1 MYKFIQVV
9 VVSFTTIFL
18 FVEPLYTQY
27 QKTATLVKDAA
38 IFEEAPNAN
47 TGASTLFSIQKLS
60 INGLGY
66 SLIFFDLPT
75 LPQNALITDAELS
88 LYCFDKSTTT
98 VKFDVGYL
106 GIPSWSES
114 AVTWNN
120 KPSINLL
127 SGFNFDVGRTKQY
140 TNYDVTGIVKLWYN
154 AEINNG
160 FVLIPATNETS
171 ASFYSKD
178 NGSNY
183 APILKIKYN
192 IPPPPPKDPN
202 PSDGAINQPTTSIL
216 RWTGG
221 GNEVSYYKVYFGT
234 DPTLSNDADNKG
246 NVTNTYYDP
255 GTLNTSTT
263 YYWGIGAVNS
273 AGLLT
278 WNSGG
283 PWQFKTTN
291 INPPSPPSA
300 TTATNITKTS
310 FKANWNS
317 VANSAGYQL
326 DVSTSNMFATYVSGY
341 NNKDVGITNSWD
353 VTGLVDNTL
362 YYYRLRAY
370 NNIYDVSENS
380 NTISTS
386 TTSVEKLDYV
396 VPQAYYLSQNY
407 PNPFNPSTN
416 IAFGLVEES
425 TVSLNIYNMV
435 GQIVKVV
442 LDRETLSAGTYN
454 YNFLSDLLPSGIYLY
469 VINSNST
476 VSNKTFRSV
485 KKMILLK

>member
-1 MYKFIQVV
+1 MNKFIQILIITI
-9 VVSFTTIFL
+9 SFFIAT
-18 FVEPLYTQY
+18 LYAQY
-27 QKTATLVKDAA
+27 QKTATLEKDAA
-38 IFEEAPNAN
+38 IFEGVPDYNSG
-47 TGASTLFSIQKLS
+47 TDLFLSIQKLS
-60 INGLGY
+60 YNGFGY
-66 SLIFFDLPT
+66 SLLFFNLPI
-75 LPQNALITDAELS
+75 LPQNAIITDAELGI
-88 LYCFDKSTTT
+88 YCFDKSTTT
-98 VKFDVGYL
+98 VKFDIGYL
-106 GIPSWSES
+106 GMPSWSES
-114 AVTWNN
+114 TVTWNN

-127 SGFNFDVGRTKQY
+127 SGFNFNVGQNKQY
-140 TNYDVTGIVKLWYN
+140 TNYEVTGIVKLWYTN
-154 AEINNG
+154 EINNG
-160 FVLIPATNETS
+160 FVLIPTTNETS

-192 IPPPPPKDPN
+192 VPPPPPKDPN
-202 PSDGAINQPTTSIL
+202 PSDGAINQPTTSML

-278 WNSGG
+278 WNSGD

-291 INPPSPPSA
+291 INPPSA

-326 DVSTSNMFATYVSGY
+326 DVSTSNMFVTYVSGY
-341 NNKDVGITNSWD
+341 NNKDVGITNSWN
-353 VTGLVDNTL
+353 VTGLVDNTP

-370 NNIYDVSENS
+370 NNIYEVSENS

-396 VPQAYYLSQNY
+396 VPQAYSLTQNY

-416 IAFGLVEES
+416 IGFGLVEES
-425 TVSLNIYNMV
+425 NVSLIISDV
-435 GQIVKVV
+435 TGQVV
-442 LDRETLSAGTYN
+442 QTVLNRETLSAGTYKF
-454 YNFLSDLLPSGIYLY
+454 NFVADQLPTGIYIY
-469 VINSNST
+469 VINANST
-476 VSNKTFRSV
+476 VSNKTFRGV